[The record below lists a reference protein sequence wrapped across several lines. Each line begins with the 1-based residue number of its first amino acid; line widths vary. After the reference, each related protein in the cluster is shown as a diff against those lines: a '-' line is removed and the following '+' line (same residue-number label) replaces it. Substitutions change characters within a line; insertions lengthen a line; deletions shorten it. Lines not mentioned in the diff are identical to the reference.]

1 MAGAPTG
8 IVVALGNEL
17 LISTVVALGTV
28 VGLGIV
34 VGLGTVVTELAEVVA
49 VADVVVVA
57 RVVEVA
63 LVDEA
68 AQTGTVMVL
77 FPRVTAPVCARIRP
91 STLAP
96 VSRVADVSARIVP
109 EKLVVVPRVAEL
121 PTCQN
126 TLQACAPFSKSTLLD
141 EAVTK
146 VESL

>member
-17 LISTVVALGTV
+17 LTGTVVALAIV
-28 VGLGIV
+28 VGLGVV

-49 VADVVVVA
+49 VAVVVV

-63 LVDEA
+63 LVEEA

-77 FPRVTAPVCARIRP
+77 LPRVTAPVCARTQP